1 MVVFILEFGVGVDK
15 ASVGV
20 YGYFDVPQSDSC
32 ARFLLRSEGCWE
44 GSVRWASLFEESL
57 EQESVWGELGVRV

>member
-20 YGYFDVPQSDSC
+20 YGNFDVPQSDSC
-32 ARFLLRSEGCWE
+32 VRFLLRSVGWE
-44 GSVRWASLFEESL
+44 ESVLRAPLFEESL
-57 EQESVWGELGVRV
+57 EQESIWSELGGRV